1 MDLESIKEE
10 ILNVIKGCNDPI
22 VVSLRP
28 LLTMLFSLVD
38 DSNKQIAELK
48 KQNKDLK
55 DELTN
60 IRFLLEQ
67 QFLNPKSRLL

>member
-48 KQNKDLK
+48 WCGKQ
-55 DELTN
+55 
-60 IRFLLEQ
+60 R
-67 QFLNPKSRLL
+67 